1 MSKINITDNKSLL
14 QKYDI
19 LELMV
24 AQTVIEEIN
33 NNIETYVN
41 QYLKNIEDIKSIR
54 VYIWVNTMFYD
65 ILTDCKIEDKKNKT
79 NFYRDFF
86 KYQLCFEPNSKRKQG
101 QYEFYSIAIITKEKY
116 KRRKLIKID

>member
-1 MSKINITDNKSLL
+1 MNITDNKSLL

-24 AQTVIEEIN
+24 AQIVVEEIN
-33 NNIETYVN
+33 NNIEPYIN
-41 QYLKNIEDIKSIR
+41 QYLKNIDDIKSIR
-54 VYIWVNTMFYD
+54 VHIWVNKMFYD

-86 KYQLCFEPNSKRKQG
+86 KYQLNFEQNCKMKQG
-101 QYEFYSIAIITKEKY
+101 QYEFYSIAIITKENYVKNM
-116 KRRKLIKID
+116 